1 MLRIVITIF
10 ILTISLFGN
19 EKFTNLNMRKYSN
32 LILNNK
38 QKVFTLSEFVK
49 SLFSIK
55 ERDEFETKTK
65 YDERVSKILGDGI
78 FFIYKIINDV
88 KYNIDKKEMKFGT
101 LLQGSNIWENEKP
114 SRKLYNKGYTGV
126 VLNLDF
132 NNNAFPIVEKMKSIG
147 SKYSF
152 PYAYVK
158 MSVNDAK
165 KLKNKNNTFFQ
176 IIAVKATPDDILK
189 RSIRNSR
196 GSVNG
201 KPYLDLWLEVP
212 VTIVG
217 TSIVSLNPKKIIFAF
232 GIDK

>member
-88 KYNIDKKEMKFGT
+88 KYNID
-101 LLQGSNIWENEKP
+101 
-114 SRKLYNKGYTGV
+114 
-126 VLNLDF
+126 
-132 NNNAFPIVEKMKSIG
+132 
-147 SKYSF
+147 
-152 PYAYVK
+152 
-158 MSVNDAK
+158 
-165 KLKNKNNTFFQ
+165 
-176 IIAVKATPDDILK
+176 
-189 RSIRNSR
+189 
-196 GSVNG
+196 
-201 KPYLDLWLEVP
+201 
-212 VTIVG
+212 
-217 TSIVSLNPKKIIFAF
+217 
-232 GIDK
+232 